1 MQKGTIGVDFA
12 KSTCARLAKFSYGP
26 ASTPSQAN
34 PCGNVPVKCSRCP
47 KGSSAVWRYNQDAHY
62 RAKHSPALPPMELA
76 ITNFEIEGL
85 KVLWDNRHTANRME
99 VRRRKQRKPHF
110 VISEAHSTR
119 LALRTTDLEGSS
131 AASSQMNSNVEDS
144 LQQAHDTNPLP
155 PDPLVP
161 HPSPGPLLS
170 ANESIQTSLPAV
182 HQSGRPMRLV
192 QQLVT
197 ALHRCCDVEV
207 TADEITNG
215 SNVVRCPKPGCETVW
230 FHRACQGLGSYI
242 PQGGIVDPTILVEP
256 PNVHAN
262 IDSPFL
268 ILPD

>member
-161 HPSPGPLLS
+161 HPSPGLLLS

-182 HQSGRPMRLV
+182 HQSAVMWKLQRMKSLMGLMSYAVRSQDVRQFGFIELV
-192 QQLVT
+192 
-197 ALHRCCDVEV
+197 
-207 TADEITNG
+207 
-215 SNVVRCPKPGCETVW
+215 K
-230 FHRACQGLGSYI
+230 GLDHI
-242 PQGGIVDPTILVEP
+242 FPQGGIVDPTILVEP